1 MAGALRN
8 PADPQIGAPGELARL
23 ESVPRERSLIPRR
36 RAACDDGPVTNNARR
51 PLTRRARLWAAA
63 EARGVPLRTIAAV
76 ALVVIAVYML
86 GKVVYRLRD
95 VLLLI
100 LVAAFI
106 AVILN
111 PLVVALQRWKIPRR
125 GWAVAVVTLWGL
137 VVFIGL
143 AIAFGYPLANG
154 ITHLA
159 QKLPTYVDAATHGR
173 GWIGHLVTRYHVQAW
188 VTKNAPKLVSFGEGL
203 AKPALSLGKGALTL
217 LLQLFT
223 IFILVLLLLLE
234 GPKMRTGLLGSM
246 DQERAERYRRVA
258 HEVNRSVTGYMLGN
272 VLTSVI
278 AGAVVFVT
286 LLVTGVPFP
295 FLWAL
300 WVALVDFLPMIGGA
314 LAGIPTV
321 LFAGAHSISAGIITL
336 VVFLVYTQI
345 ENHVLNPIVM
355 SRTVRV
361 NPLLVLLSI
370 LVGGEIGS
378 WIGGIFGAFVGALL
392 AIPAAG
398 ALQVVFREVWQST
411 DPMAA
416 AAGAAGEAIN
426 ATADAADHAAADGAG
441 PDGSD
446 GAAPDG
452 AEGAAPDGADGAGA
466 DGAGQP
472 SPPPRP
478 GRWAA
483 RFSRH

>member
-63 EARGVPLRTIAAV
+63 EARGVP
-76 ALVVIAVYML
+76 VYML